1 MYLYYI
7 LILLILPPGLLI
19 NQRSDKG
26 YKDLYCIYAFFLL
39 VIISGLRGYS
49 VGGDLHHYI
58 PLFEKIAKQPL
69 TEIFEDYD
77 KYGIIFKLYIKLWSF
92 IASGPTYFL
101 FVTSLIN
108 VGVVCWFIRKR
119 SPIIWLSFFLYIALG
134 YYTNSFNSVRSTM
147 ALVMGIIGVNALM
160 QDKKLKALIFF
171 IIAFEI
177 HKTIVP
183 IFLLFAIGSFKP
195 RLPVLVTSIIGCF
208 ILANVIGISG
218 LANIILWYSTGY
230 GEALNFE
237 GRGYNLLALDCIIT
251 IGCYYLCRNNLNK
264 QRVMLLN
271 ILWLATCLQCI
282 APLFSYATRISY
294 FFTFYSIL
302 LIPDA
307 IMAEF
312 KVKSRP
318 IILCSLVVLSMIYF
332 KMTIMTATIEFTK
345 SNAQSTL
352 PYYFYWEQP
361 K

>member
-7 LILLILPPGLLI
+7 LILLILFPGLLI

-49 VGGDLHHYI
+49 VGGDLNFYL
-58 PLFEKIAKQPL
+58 PLFEKIAKQPIA
-69 TEIFEDYD
+69 EIFEDYD

-92 IASGPTYFL
+92 IASGSTYFL

-108 VGVVCWFIRKR
+108 VGIVCWFIRKR
-119 SPIIWLSFFLYIALG
+119 SPILWLSFFLYIALG

-147 ALVMGIIGVNALM
+147 ALVIGIIGVNALI
-160 QDKKLKALIFF
+160 QNKKLKAFVFF
-171 IIAFEI
+171 LIAFEI
-177 HKTIVP
+177 HKTIAP
-183 IFLLFAIGSFKP
+183 IFLLFALGSFKP
-195 RLPVLVTSIIGCF
+195 RLPVMVASIIGCF
-208 ILANVIGISG
+208 ILANAIGISG
-218 LANIILWYSTGY
+218 LANIILWYSAGY

-251 IGCYYLCRNNLNK
+251 IGCYYLYRNNLNK
-264 QRVMLLN
+264 QRVLLLN

-294 FFTFYSIL
+294 FFTFYTII
-302 LIPDA
+302 LIPEA
-307 IMAEF
+307 IISSF
-312 KVKSRP
+312 KTRSRP
-318 IILCSLVVLSMIYF
+318 IVLSMLAAACAIYF
-332 KMTIMTATIEFTK
+332 KITIMTATVASAN
-345 SNAQSTL
+345 SNAQGTL

>member
-7 LILLILPPGLLI
+7 LILLILIPGLLI
-19 NQRSDKG
+19 NQQSDKG

-49 VGGDLHHYI
+49 VGGDLHFYI
-58 PLFEKIAKQPL
+58 PLFERIAKQPIAV
-69 TEIFEDYD
+69 IFENYD

-92 IASGPTYFL
+92 IASEPTYFL
-101 FVTSLIN
+101 LVTSLIN
-108 VGVVCWFIRKR
+108 VGTVCWFIRKR
-119 SPIIWLSFFLYIALG
+119 SSILWLSFFLYIALG

-147 ALVMGIIGVNALM
+147 ALVMGIIGVDALM
-160 QDKKLKALIFF
+160 QDKKLKALMFF

-183 IFLLFAIGSFKP
+183 IFLLFAIGFSKP
-195 RLPVLVTSIIGCF
+195 KLPVMFASIIGCF

-218 LANIILWYSTGY
+218 LANIILWYSSGY

-237 GRGYNLLALDCIIT
+237 GRGYNLLVLDCIIT

-264 QRVMLLN
+264 QRILLLN

-294 FFTFYSIL
+294 FFTFYTII
-302 LIPDA
+302 LIPEA
-307 IMAEF
+307 IISGF
-312 KVKSRP
+312 KTRSR
-318 IILCSLVVLSMIYF
+318 SLVLSMLAAACAIYF
-332 KMTIMTATIEFTK
+332 KITIMTATVASAN
-345 SNAQSTL
+345 SNAQGTL